1 MTQSDH
7 MFTKILVA
15 TDGSQNS
22 MNAVKYGAMLAN
34 DYKASITIVNVVDL
48 SSIFKILPVKTK
60 KQLIRLGVQEAH
72 RILNIAKNMTEN
84 ANVKTEV
91 IESSASAG
99 NAIIDYSKR
108 KGINLVVIGA
118 GKKSRIEK
126 TLLGSV
132 ATKIASRAAC
142 PVLIIR

>member
-15 TDGSQNS
+15 IDGSQNS